1 MAGSPPTLYLNHA
14 GSSWPKPA
22 PVKQAVQSAL
32 EAPVDAWAET
42 FARQHQRVADA
53 FAIADAER
61 LLLTPGCTSALQV
74 GVRDHPWAA
83 GDRLVTSGWE
93 HHALLRPALE
103 LRHQGVEHVI
113 VGPGQR
119 GELVDL
125 GRLEEVLRGGRVR
138 LVAMC
143 TATNVT
149 GALLPIAEVIRL
161 AHTYGAL
168 VLVDAAQTAGWLDID
183 VGALD
188 VDLLAFA
195 GHKGP
200 QAPWGIG
207 GLYVAER
214 VVMRSPRLAQP
225 TAMVG
230 YCDAGSVDRIALA
243 GLVAGLEWLASPPR
257 RDRLARA
264 RAVIARIGELATS
277 SPQVRAH
284 GPAAPSARMPT
295 LALTWARRSASDV
308 ADALR
313 LRGVIVSGGHQCAPL
328 AHASLGTQ
336 GGGVVRISV
345 GPEATMEQAERVGS
359 TLVKLTAPP

>member
-1 MAGSPPTLYLNHA
+1 
-14 GSSWPKPA
+14 
-22 PVKQAVQSAL
+22 VKQAVQSAL

-42 FARQHQRVADA
+42 FARHHRRVADA

-74 GVRDHPWAA
+74 GVRDHPWVA

-103 LRHQGVEHVI
+103 LREQGVEHVI
-113 VGPGQR
+113 VGPGQS

-125 GRLEEVLRGGRVR
+125 GRLEEVLRAGRVR

-143 TATNVT
+143 AATNVT

-168 VLVDAAQTAGWLDID
+168 VLVDAAQTAGWFDID
-183 VGALD
+183 VEALD

-200 QAPWGIG
+200 QAPWGVG

-214 VVMRSPRLAQP
+214 VVMRSSRLGQP
-225 TAMVG
+225 AAMAG
-230 YCDAGSVDRIALA
+230 YCDTGSVDRLALA
-243 GLVAGLEWLASPPR
+243 GLVAGLEWLAAPAR
-257 RDRLARA
+257 RDRLAQA
-264 RAVIARIGELATS
+264 RAVIARIAEVAAS
-277 SPQVRAH
+277 SSQIRAH
-284 GPAAPSARMPT
+284 GPAAASARTPT
-295 LALTWARRSASDV
+295 LALTWAQRSTAEV
-308 ADALR
+308 ACALR
-313 LRGVIVSGGHQCAPL
+313 QRGMIVSGGHQCAPL

-336 GGGVVRISV
+336 GDGVVRVSV

-359 TLVKLTAPP
+359 ALAGLIGR